1 MAQRDDHSRPVPSC
15 GFGKCGKIATPPIRA
30 ADRGLAMPASAI
42 IARAIAAAII
52 VVAAPVAGS
61 AQPTLK
67 IFDAHLHYNQ
77 EPNPY
82 YPLERVLDVFRRNG
96 VAGILANS
104 RPNKGTHQL
113 VDAKAPGLWVVPFI
127 RPYRTRDDVQ
137 NWSTDPAIYDLI
149 EAEYKRG
156 YFRGIGEFHIYGNAA
171 QAPLVKQVVD
181 FAAGRNL
188 YLLAHCDEA
197 ALLILLAHNRSAKII
212 WAHTGF
218 STPTR
223 RVRELLETYPELM
236 GELSYRGGI
245 SEGGGKLAAEWR
257 ELFARHSDRFL
268 LGSDTWIN
276 ERWFGYDTIM
286 QTYRGWLAQLP
297 EDQAKRIAHGNAERL
312 FGGKVEAAR

>member
-1 MAQRDDHSRPVPSC
+1 
-15 GFGKCGKIATPPIRA
+15 
-30 ADRGLAMPASAI
+30 MPASGV
-42 IARAIAAAII
+42 IARAL
-52 VVAAPVAGS
+52 VAAVLVATVPCTGT
-61 AQPTLK
+61 AQPTLRV
-67 IFDAHLHYNQ
+67 FDAHLHYNQ

-82 YPLERVLDVFRRNG
+82 YPPERVLDVFRRNNVG
-96 VAGILANS
+96 GILANS

-113 VDAKAPGLWVVPFI
+113 VEAKASGLWVVPFI

-156 YFRGIGEFHIYGNAA
+156 YFRGVGEFHIYGTAA
-171 QAPLVKQVVD
+171 ERPLVKQVVD
-181 FAAGRNL
+181 FAARRNL

-197 ALLILLAHNRSAKII
+197 ALSILLAHNRSAKII

-218 STPTR
+218 STPTG
-223 RVRELLETYPELM
+223 RVRELLETHPELM
-236 GELSYRGGI
+236 GELSYRGELTQGD
-245 SEGGGKLAAEWR
+245 GKLATEWR
-257 ELFARHSDRFL
+257 DLFARHSDRFL

-297 EDQAKRIAHGNAERL
+297 EEQARRIAYGNAERL
-312 FGGKVEAAR
+312 FGGKVE

>member
-1 MAQRDDHSRPVPSC
+1 
-15 GFGKCGKIATPPIRA
+15 
-30 ADRGLAMPASAI
+30 MPGSDA
-42 IARAIAAAII
+42 IARVIAVVTLVVAIPIAAC
-52 VVAAPVAGS
+52 

-82 YPLERVLDVFRRNG
+82 YPLDRVLDVFRRNG
-96 VAGILANS
+96 VAGIVANS

-113 VDAKAPGLWVVPFI
+113 VDAKAPRLWVVPFI

-149 EAEYKRG
+149 EIEYKRG
-156 YFRGIGEFHIYGNAA
+156 YFRGVGEFHIYGSAA
-171 QAPLVKQVVD
+171 QAPLVKKVVD
-181 FAAGRNL
+181 FAVERDL

-197 ALLILLAHNRSAKII
+197 ALLILHAHNPRAKII

-218 STPTR
+218 STAPG
-223 RVRELLETYPELM
+223 RVRELLEQHRALI

-245 SEGGGKLAAEWR
+245 TEGNGKLTAEWR

-286 QTYRGWLAQLP
+286 QGYRSWLAQLP
-297 EDQAKRIAHGNAERL
+297 DDQAKRIAHGNAERL
-312 FGGKVEAAR
+312 FAGKVE